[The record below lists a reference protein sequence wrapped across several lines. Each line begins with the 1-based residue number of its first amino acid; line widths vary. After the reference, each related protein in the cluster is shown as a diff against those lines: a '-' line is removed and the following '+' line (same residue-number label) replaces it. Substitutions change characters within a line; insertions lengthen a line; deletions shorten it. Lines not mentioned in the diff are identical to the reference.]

1 MTVVIDTYD
10 ILLKSVLYILQERFP
25 RRGSFLLLIC
35 ILFILR
41 VKVDSWGHQWII
53 VDVGFSGDFINFIFF
68 LETSEEN
75 LFETMTKPYE
85 LYRYN
90 TGVIQYF

>member
-10 ILLKSVLYILQERFP
+10 ILLKSVLYILQELFP

-35 ILFILR
+35 ILLILR

-75 LFETMTKPYE
+75 LFETMTKTYE

>member
-41 VKVDSWGHQWII
+41 VKVDS
-53 VDVGFSGDFINFIFF
+53 
-68 LETSEEN
+68 
-75 LFETMTKPYE
+75 
-85 LYRYN
+85 
-90 TGVIQYF
+90 